1 MYTVYTSQNGS
12 IALNNCLTLPYDT
25 LLKVVLC
32 SRKIFSFTPVLITN
46 IQHHTRSPSKKDS
59 PNKQQKSY
67 KKILRGELE
76 AQLPMSFYSVYEPH
90 KYNISNEGDYV
101 FEIRCKQLGPCF
113 LRIIWLEFDDRKIQ
127 EMGQPFNFLVW
138 NPQMFNLK
146 DLTIQTVLPNL
157 VKNWDLDG
165 FQAFHLC
172 PIQEVSHSLYAIK
185 DHLSIKYFHN
195 FEELHKFIESSKK
208 IFFID
213 IVLNHASKESE
224 WLNDEECVYNER
236 TVPQLRSALELDYA
250 LQQVQKYE
258 DIEKVI
264 KALKIEEYFQIDL
277 HKIDWINCIFENG
290 NKNGDD
296 DDDDNIFMESNQEK
310 NIKLI
315 EQYLVNFGVSR
326 YGVTFDFKRLQQEL
340 GNHQLTINEI
350 KKTLKCI
357 NEKQFKRAKQ
367 YEAESIANNQAHYK
381 KYGYVQKY
389 FYKLK
394 NWYAAYNGYVDNL
407 DPKEDFVT
415 SQNFHYLR
423 HTINKW
429 NVIKLRYGNKQD
441 TPLLLNRMKQYI
453 CQMARYFH
461 GIRLDNCHG
470 TPLRISQYLLKHA
483 RIENPKLLV
492 FAELFGCSYKQQIKY
507 MSKLGL
513 NGQVDELF
521 YCRNSISIVHKL
533 QSCAYIQ
540 QISGPQR
547 MIYDQTHDNQPPI
560 VQSQGPGFLMSLV
573 SALSFSNQ
581 FKGTTK
587 LVDEFY
593 DQYISCVYEKRF
605 YPQIN
610 YQIQNVESRPI
621 TFMWKHTTPIKCG
634 LNQSVALPKIVKLK
648 GSFDNWEHEYFL
660 KNDIE
665 NPKYFTCQ
673 ITLSPGT
680 YEYKYIIDDVWM
692 IDQNQQN
699 NHMNNIIDI
708 KPIQVYKSLTFIR
721 QHALD
726 QSKYTYLESIHEQ
739 ILIITKCQEDHLNNQ
754 IIIICL
760 RSIIRKI
767 KLYSNIIKIL
777 YQYSFQFSGQ
787 ETLNLEDEIKVKE
800 HYIDITT
807 SYASINDNILSI
819 NTPTS
824 YVIILNCEPLKQV
837 QELNSF
843 LLSPFRCIDDLN
855 LLYQPLINH
864 YEVPGCGVLYYSGLY
879 GVMRFINKIETLKD
893 PFIKHIQEGDW
904 LIDYLLDIHTC
915 LVPILKL
922 IKSLPSIFKPHYFI
936 KCIKHIVQS
945 IEDKYTQHREIFFKQ
960 IDILSTYFTLYD
972 FVKGRETF
980 MSFKGILILTNKAI
994 EAKDLIFKYGNL
1006 MQHGLIPN
1014 SLKPLRY
1021 NTRDTCFWWIKAIR
1035 DYVTYTDDFS
1045 IISLL
1050 QEQIQSIFQSHA
1062 TGISFKETYTNDDI
1076 DKEGL
1081 VVELKLDS
1089 ETGFIMGGNY
1099 KNCLTWMDKMGSGTL
1114 NKGYPAASRDGAP
1127 IECTALLKACLDF
1140 IGKMNQLNKY
1150 SYPGIKLMN
1159 RMVTWRAWSDFIC
1172 QHFEKSYYIPIDSSY
1187 YNEYQVVEK
1196 YVRRKGIYRDIFKC
1210 SKPRSEY
1217 QLRPNSCIAIALAP
1231 ELFQKNHV
1239 VHHLALIES
1248 NLLSPSSLGLST
1260 LDPIA
1265 SEYSAKYIQWTDR
1278 FNAQDGFS
1286 IHNGS
1291 EFIFLLGYYLKA
1303 LLKIHK
1309 QDIKKEIFYAYLAP
1323 IKQHLKEY
1331 YSLPDFTDHNGQ
1343 ISEFAQKSSILSVA
1357 LLKEAIFDLEE
1368 FSQKYFK

>member
-12 IALNNCLTLPYDT
+12 IALNNCLTLPHDT

-32 SRKIFSFTPVLITN
+32 SRNIFSYTPVLITN
-46 IQHHTRSPSKKDS
+46 IQATRSPSKKGS
-59 PNKQQKSY
+59 PNKQWKGY
-67 KKILRGELE
+67 KKILRGEAE
-76 AQLPMSFYSVYEPH
+76 AQLPMSFYPVYEPH
-90 KYNISNEGDYV
+90 RYNISNDGDYV
-101 FEIRCKQLGPCF
+101 FEIKCRQLGPCF
-113 LRIIWLEFDDRKIQ
+113 LRIIWLEFEDRRIH
-127 EMGQPFNFLVW
+127 EMEQPFNFLVW
-138 NPQMFNLK
+138 TPLMFNLK

-157 VKNWDLDG
+157 VRKWDLDG

-195 FEELHKFIESSKK
+195 FEELQKFIESSKK

-213 IVLNHASKESE
+213 VVLNHVAKESE

-236 TVPQLRSALELDYA
+236 TVPQLRSALELDLA
-250 LQQVQKYE
+250 LSEVQKYE

-264 KALKIEEYFQIDL
+264 KAFKIEEYFQIDL
-277 HKIDWINCIFENG
+277 QKIHWGEQTTQNAI
-290 NKNGDD
+290 NGDE
-296 DDDDNIFMESNQEK
+296 DDDDNIFMESFQEK
-310 NIKLI
+310 NIKLL
-315 EQYLVNFGVSR
+315 EQYLSNFGVSR

-340 GNHQLTINEI
+340 GAQQLTISQI
-350 KKTLKCI
+350 RKSLKCI

-367 YEAESIANNQAHYK
+367 YETESIVNNQAHYS

-394 NWYAAYNGYVDNL
+394 NWYAAYNGYVDNI
-407 DPKEDFVT
+407 DPEEDFVT

-470 TPLRISQYLLKHA
+470 TPLRVSQYLLKHA

-492 FAELFGCSYKQQIKY
+492 FAELFGCSYEQQIKY

-521 YCRNSISIVHKL
+521 YCRNAPSIVHKL
-533 QSCAYIQ
+533 QSCTYIQ
-540 QISGPQR
+540 HISGPQR
-547 MIYDQTHDNQPPI
+547 LIYDQTHDNQPPI
-560 VQSQGPGFLMSLV
+560 VKSQGPGFLMSLV
-573 SALSFSNQ
+573 TALSFSNQ

-587 LVDEFY
+587 LVDEFH
-593 DQYISCVYEKRF
+593 DQHISCVYEKRL
-605 YPQIN
+605 YPQTN
-610 YQIQNVESRPI
+610 QQTEYVERRLI
-621 TFMWKHTTPIKCG
+621 TFMWKHTTSIQCG
-634 LNQSVALPKIVKLK
+634 LNQLKGLPNIVKLK
-648 GSFDNWEHEYFL
+648 GSFDNWQKEYFL
-660 KNDIE
+660 KNELE
-665 NPKYFTCQ
+665 NPNYFTCQ
-673 ITLSPGT
+673 IELSPGT
-680 YEYKYIIDDVWM
+680 YEYKYIVDDVWM
-692 IDQNQQN
+692 IDENQLT

-708 KPIQVYKSLTFIR
+708 KPIEVYKSLTFIR
-721 QHALD
+721 QLAQD
-726 QSKYTYLESIHEQ
+726 YYKYTYLESIQEQ
-739 ILIITKCQEDHLNNQ
+739 IILITRCQEDHSFNQ
-754 IIIICL
+754 IILICL
-760 RSIIRKI
+760 RPVFHKI
-767 KLYSNIIKIL
+767 KLYSKISKIL
-777 YQYSFQFSGQ
+777 YQYSFQFSGK
-787 ETLNLEDEIKVKE
+787 ESSNLEDEIKVKE

-807 SYASINDNILSI
+807 SYASINENMICID
-819 NTPTS
+819 TPTS
-824 YVIILNCEPLKQV
+824 YVIILNCEPLKEV
-837 QELNSF
+837 QELNLF
-843 LLSPFRCIDDLN
+843 LLRPFECADDLN

-864 YEVPGCGVLYYSGLY
+864 YEVPGCGVLSYSGLY
-879 GVMRFINKIETLKD
+879 GVLRYINKIETLKD
-893 PFIKHIQEGDW
+893 PFIRHIQEGDW
-904 LIDYLLDIHTC
+904 LIDYLSSTHTC
-915 LVPILKL
+915 LVPILRI

-945 IEDKYTQHREIFFKQ
+945 IEDKYTQHSEIFFKQ

-980 MSFKGILILTNKAI
+980 MSFKGILILTNKAV
-994 EAKDLIFKYGNL
+994 EAKALIVKYGNL

-1021 NTRDTCFWWIKAIR
+1021 NTRDTCFWWIKSIR
-1035 DYVTYTDDFS
+1035 DYVIYTDDFS

-1062 TGISFKETYTNDDI
+1062 TGISFKEILANDDT

-1081 VVELKLDS
+1081 LVELKLDS
-1089 ETGFIMGGNY
+1089 ETGFIMGGNH
-1099 KNCLTWMDKMGSGTL
+1099 KNALTWMDKIGSGTL

-1140 IGKMNQLNKY
+1140 IGKMHQMNKY
-1150 SYPGIKLMN
+1150 PYPGIKLMN

-1172 QHFEKSYYIPIDSSY
+1172 QHFEKSYYIPLDSCY
-1187 YNEYQVVEK
+1187 YNEYQVIEK

-1248 NLLSPSSLGLST
+1248 TLMSQNSLGLST

-1265 SEYSAKYIQWTDR
+1265 SEYSGKYLQWTEH
-1278 FNAQDGFS
+1278 FNVQDGFS

-1323 IKQHLKEY
+1323 IKQHLKQY

-1343 ISEFAQKSSILSVA
+1343 ISEFAHKSSILSIA

-1368 FSQKYFK
+1368 FSQKYQK

>member
-1 MYTVYTSQNGS
+1 
-12 IALNNCLTLPYDT
+12 
-25 LLKVVLC
+25 
-32 SRKIFSFTPVLITN
+32 
-46 IQHHTRSPSKKDS
+46 
-59 PNKQQKSY
+59 
-67 KKILRGELE
+67 
-76 AQLPMSFYSVYEPH
+76 
-90 KYNISNEGDYV
+90 
-101 FEIRCKQLGPCF
+101 
-113 LRIIWLEFDDRKIQ
+113 
-127 EMGQPFNFLVW
+127 
-138 NPQMFNLK
+138 MFNLK

-157 VKNWDLDG
+157 VKRWDLEG

-185 DHLSIKYFHN
+185 DHLSIKYFRD
-195 FEELHKFIESSKK
+195 FEELHNFIQSSKK

-213 IVLNHASKESE
+213 VVLNHTAKESQ
-224 WLNDEECVYNER
+224 WLDDEECVYNER
-236 TVPQLRSALELDYA
+236 TVPQLTSALELDFA
-250 LQQVQKYE
+250 LEQVQKYE

-264 KALKIEEYFQIDL
+264 KAFRIEEYFQIDL
-277 HKIDWINCIFENG
+277 RKIDWMEFQVENE
-290 NKNGDD
+290 NANSDDDD

-315 EQYLVNFGVSR
+315 EMYLSNFGVSR
-326 YGVTFDFKRLQQEL
+326 YGVSFNFRRFQQEL
-340 GNHQLTINEI
+340 GTHQLTVSQIL
-350 KKTLKCI
+350 KALKCI

-367 YEAESIANNQAHYK
+367 YEAESIANNQAHYQ
-381 KYGYVQKY
+381 KYGCVQKY

-394 NWYAAYNGYVDNL
+394 SWYAAYNGYVDNI
-407 DPKEDFVT
+407 DPEEDFVT

-423 HTINKW
+423 HTVNKW
-429 NVIKLRYGNKQD
+429 NVIKLRYGNKRD

-470 TPLRISQYLLKHA
+470 TPLTVSQYLLKHA
-483 RIENPKLLV
+483 RMENPKLLV

-521 YCRNSISIVHKL
+521 YCRNASAIVHKL
-533 QSCAYIQ
+533 QTCAFIP
-540 QISGPQR
+540 QISGPYR
-547 MIYDQTHDNQPPI
+547 LIYDQTHDNQPPI
-560 VQSQGPGFLMSLV
+560 VSSQGPGYLMSLV
-573 SALSFSNQ
+573 SALSFSSQ

-593 DQYISCVYEKRF
+593 DKHISCVYENRY

-610 YQIQNVESRPI
+610 QQLYDIEKRPI
-621 TFMWKHTTPIKCG
+621 TFMWKHTPPISSSS
-634 LNQSVALPKIVKLK
+634 NQGAALPKVVKLK
-648 GSFDNWEHEYFL
+648 GSFDNWQQEYFL
-660 KNDIE
+660 QNDQE

-673 ITLSPGT
+673 IELSPGV
-680 YEYKYIIDDVWM
+680 YEYKYIIDDVWTV
-692 IDQNQQN
+692 DENQQT
-699 NHMNNIIDI
+699 NHMNNIIEI
-708 KPIQVYKSLTFIR
+708 KPIKAYSSLTFIR
-721 QHALD
+721 QLTQNQISH
-726 QSKYTYLESIHEQ
+726 TYMESIHEQ
-739 ILIITKCQEDHLNNQ
+739 VMIITRCQEDHLQNET
-754 IIIICL
+754 IVICL
-760 RSIIRKI
+760 RPIIRKI
-767 KLYSNIIKIL
+767 KLYSKISSIL
-777 YQYSFQFSGQ
+777 YQYSFQYSGK
-787 ETLNLEDEIKVKE
+787 ETQNLDDEIKVKE
-800 HYIDITT
+800 HYIDVTT
-807 SYASINDNILSI
+807 SYAKINDDILSI
-819 NTPTS
+819 NAPTS
-824 YVIILNCEPLKQV
+824 CVIILQCEPILEIQK
-837 QELNSF
+837 LNEF
-843 LLSPFRCIDDLN
+843 LLTPFNCDDDMN

-864 YEVPGCGVLYYSGLY
+864 YEVPGCGVLCYSGLY
-879 GVMRFINKIETLKD
+879 GVLRFINKIETLKD
-893 PFIKHIQEGDW
+893 PFIQHIREGDW
-904 LIDYLLDIHTC
+904 LIDYLCDNHSC
-915 LVPILKL
+915 LVPILTI
-922 IKSLPSIFKPHYFI
+922 IKQLPSVFKPHYFI

-960 IDILSTYFTLYD
+960 IDILSSYFTNYD
-972 FVKGRETF
+972 FIKGRETF
-980 MSFKGILILTNKAI
+980 MSFKGILILTNKVV
-994 EAKDLIFKYGNL
+994 EAKALIFKYGNL

-1050 QEQIQSIFQSHA
+1050 QEQIQCIFQSHA
-1062 TGISFKETYTNDDI
+1062 TGIKFKEIYVNDDT

-1140 IGKMNQLNKY
+1140 IGKMHQQNKFT
-1150 SYPGIKLMN
+1150 YPGIKLMN
-1159 RMVTWRAWSDFIC
+1159 RTVTWRAWSDFIC
-1172 QHFEKSYYIPIDSSY
+1172 QHFEKSYYIPVDPSY
-1187 YNEYQVVEK
+1187 YSEYQVIEK
-1196 YVRRKGIYRDIFKC
+1196 HVRRKGIYRDIFRC

-1239 VHHLALIES
+1239 IHHLALIES
-1248 NLLSPSSLGLST
+1248 NLMSLNSLGLST

-1265 SEYSAKYIQWTDR
+1265 SEYSGKYIQLTDR

-1291 EFIFLLGYYLKA
+1291 EFVFLLGYYLKA

-1331 YSLPDFTDHNGQ
+1331 YSLPDFTDYNGQ
-1343 ISEFAQKSSILSVA
+1343 LSEFAQKSSILSIA

-1368 FSQKYFK
+1368 FSQKLQK